1 MQALDNLVKT
11 NSLKKE
17 PRDLNEFSGMLESA
31 RLQLTDSQNSSLSM
45 QSRFTLAYGA
55 AHSLSL
61 AALRW
66 FGYRS
71 DNRYLVFQCLQHT
84 LGLEPKKWRLLDL
97 CHKKRD
103 LAEYEG
109 YTLRLSICRGVGYVR
124 SPQSLSFSKL
134 LGIHLLAAYL
144 HFELLWL
151 FVDIEPS
158 LIEAL
163 VEVTL
168 ELLERVDNLRTS

>member
-84 LGLEPKKWRLLDL
+84 LGLESKKWRLLDL
-97 CHKKRD
+97 CHKKRN

-109 YTLRLSICRGVGYVR
+109 Y
-124 SPQSLSFSKL
+124 
-134 LGIHLLAAYL
+134 
-144 HFELLWL
+144 
-151 FVDIEPS
+151 VDIEPS